1 MAIES
6 GAVIAPELAAFL
18 QSGLSMVVGTRDADL
33 RPEVARAVG
42 LRVEAD
48 GTEATVFIP
57 VATGAETRANL
68 ETNRRIAL
76 TCSRPADH
84 RTLQLKGGVLE
95 IREADERDRAAVE
108 RYRQDLTGVLGFV
121 GVPPRLT
128 GRLQAWPCHAVRF
141 RVEAIFQQTP
151 GPDAGVTLA
160 AAGSERPS

>member
-1 MAIES
+1 
-6 GAVIAPELAAFL
+6 VIDSALAAFL

-48 GTEATVFIP
+48 GAEATVFVP
-57 VATGAETRANL
+57 VSTGADTLANL
-68 ETNRRIAL
+68 EANGRIAL

-95 IREADERDRAAVE
+95 IRAADERDRGDIE
-108 RYRQDLTGVLGFV
+108 RYRQDFAEVLGYV

-128 GRLQAWPCHAVRF
+128 GRVQAWPCHAVRF
-141 RVEAIFQQTP
+141 RVEALFQQTP
-151 GPDAGVTLA
+151 GPGAGVALGRSGA
-160 AAGSERPS
+160 ERPA